1 MKTMPLT
8 QGYEAIV
15 DEIDYPD
22 VSRWKWYALVKRRR
36 SKEVRTVYAVRG
48 TYMNGKQTK
57 IWLHRYML
65 QLTDPHIE
73 CDHRDGNGLNNQRE
87 NLRIATHVQ
96 NNRNR
101 RKCLH
106 TSSRFKGVSWYRPA
120 RVWQAHITKG
130 GKVKNLGCFANEID
144 AAMAYNIAATQ
155 HFGEYALLNDL
166 S

>member
-1 MKTMPLT
+1 MVDDAD
-8 QGYEAIV
+8 YE
-15 DEIDYPD
+15 D
-22 VSRWKWYALVKRRR
+22 VSRWKWYALVKRH
-36 SKEVRTVYAVRG
+36 KNGNVRTVYAVRAIG
-48 TYMNGKQTK
+48 RHGKQTK
-57 IWLHRYML
+57 LWLHRYL
-65 QLTDPHIE
+65 LGLRDPSIE
-73 CDHRDGNGLNNQRE
+73 CDHRDGNGLNNRRA
-87 NLRIATHVQ
+87 NIRIATHVQ

-120 RVWQAHITKG
+120 CGWQVHITKG
-130 GKVKNLGCFANEID
+130 GKGKNLGCFANEID